1 MAIQHKLDSDF
12 ILFLGGVKRETISYK
27 SLSQTITIFDFKR
40 ELLFRYSSHFIL
52 SHDGSGVLMISN
64 PYN

>member
-40 ELLFRYSSHFIL
+40 ELF
-52 SHDGSGVLMISN
+52 SGLLA
-64 PYN
+64 